1 VDKTYLF
8 FTNNKI
14 LFQFSLKEYFLR
26 NLIIAMLLCGM
37 QISQAQTSSIPGLD
51 ITTSIC
57 DPNFCPVNKAD
68 YAKKNNCKFLEDICP
83 GLKQD
88 NKGAKAEDKGFWGE
102 AWDTIAAGA
111 TYGYEFMKGLATGLI
126 GQVTDLWDLV
136 SSPIETA
143 KGLIELGKAF
153 YDDPKGTIKKLAEVL
168 GQEAVDSITQATQC
182 GPYYLGNTIGKY
194 VSPAVALKIAG
205 KLGKFGKLDDAI
217 KAVKKDFG
225 CASFAA
231 DTTVW
236 TSTGRAT
243 IQSIS
248 IGQLVDSRHDQKWSQ
263 ALQKVSNTFNRSAPN
278 YYQLRTEEE
287 SFRVTEE
294 HPLWVQGKGWT
305 PVKDITDE
313 DVLAT
318 QTGDT
323 LVKEISKVNK
333 PLQVYNFAVENTPNY
348 FVGTSGLWAHNSKCQ
363 IDFSKGHLEERH
375 IGKTEAELQARYKS
389 QPNITGS
396 SSFKDRVTA
405 ELAVAKAIE
414 TNEVKIKD
422 FLASNKPTL
431 TIEASM
437 PNSIGILVQP
447 PGTGSAIPAS
457 NVRVILKKDPISST
471 GYSIVT
477 GFPI

>member
-1 VDKTYLF
+1 MNSLF
-8 FTNNKI
+8 A
-14 LFQFSLKEYFLR
+14 LFLS
-26 NLIIAMLLCGM
+26 ATLLLGV
-37 QISQAQTSSIPGLD
+37 SPARAQSSVIPGFNV
-51 ITTSIC
+51 TTSIC
-57 DPNFCPVNKAD
+57 DPNFCPANKVD

-182 GPYYLGNTIGKY
+182 GPYYLGNTIGEY

-217 KAVKKDFG
+217 KSVKKDFG

-236 TSTGRAT
+236 TSTGGT
-243 IQSIS
+243 SIQSIS

-305 PVKDITDE
+305 PIKDITDE

-348 FVGTSGLWAHNSKCQ
+348 FVGASGLWAHNAKCVMNISIWGPKANDVVDYAKKNNGASRPGYVGGSTFSNDGRNGGQVLSK
-363 IDFSKGHLEERH
+363 IDSNGSPITYKEYDVNPRPAPNTGGRGTERVV
-375 IGKTEAELQARYKS
+375 IGSDGKSYYTSDHYGTFTE
-389 QPNITGS
+389 
-396 SSFKDRVTA
+396 
-405 ELAVAKAIE
+405 
-414 TNEVKIKD
+414 IK
-422 FLASNKPTL
+422 
-431 TIEASM
+431 
-437 PNSIGILVQP
+437 
-447 PGTGSAIPAS
+447 
-457 NVRVILKKDPISST
+457 
-471 GYSIVT
+471 
-477 GFPI
+477 